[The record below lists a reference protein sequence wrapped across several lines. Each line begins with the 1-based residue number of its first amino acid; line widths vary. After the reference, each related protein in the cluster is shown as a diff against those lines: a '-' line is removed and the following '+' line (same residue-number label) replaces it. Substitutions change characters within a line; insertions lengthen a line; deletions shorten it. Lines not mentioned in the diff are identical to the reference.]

1 MRLLCREVR
10 FRPWRSA
17 GRARIC
23 NDGGARRGD
32 VRERRE
38 PVLDSGPK
46 GRDSADLRLTADDR
60 PGAPP
65 HQKPRG
71 NAADHR
77 RPRRPGGATSFAPV
91 IMPRQGDQFETHRR
105 DGQAAAAY
113 LRTARDGAVRTK
125 PMTRKPRKLR
135 WRREARPA
143 PMLLRLAALRAEM
156 ARAAPAAEGSG
167 GGSGQG
173 GGGGQGA
180 VVAAREAIAASA
192 VAGKR
197 SILGRLAY
205 WSAVACLW
213 CVIGLGVL
221 IAYHAS
227 KLPPIDQL
235 AVPKLRPTSRSLRPT
250 ERCSPIAAKPAAGQ
264 SP

>member
-1 MRLLCREVR
+1 MTE
-10 FRPWRSA
+10 
-17 GRARIC
+17 
-23 NDGGARRGD
+23 ARRGD

-46 GRDSADLRLTADDR
+46 GRDFADLRLTADDR

-71 NAADHR
+71 NAADQR
-77 RPRRPGGATSFAPV
+77 RHAASRREPSFAPV

-105 DGQAAAAY
+105 DGQAASAY
-113 LRTARDGAVRTK
+113 LRTARDARDPDETDDE
-125 PMTRKPRKLR
+125 
-135 WRREARPA
+135 EAAQA
-143 PMLLRLAALRAEM
+143 PMAKRST
-156 ARAAPAAEGSG
+156 ARTQAAPARAPSGADGARGAGGRRAG

-173 GGGGQGA
+173 GGGSNGSGGK
-180 VVAAREAIAASA
+180 RRKRRS
-192 VAGKR
+192 GKR

-227 KLPPIDQL
+227 QLPPIDQFG
-235 AVPKLRPTSRSLRPT
+235 RPQAS
-250 ERCSPIAAKPAAGQ
+250 A
-264 SP
+264 